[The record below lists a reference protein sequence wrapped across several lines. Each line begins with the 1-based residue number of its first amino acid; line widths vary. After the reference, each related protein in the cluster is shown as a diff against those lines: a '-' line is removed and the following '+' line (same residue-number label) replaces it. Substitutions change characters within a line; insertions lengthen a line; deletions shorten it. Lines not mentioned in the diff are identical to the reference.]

1 MLCQKFS
8 DYMYIDSG
16 VCLTHLI
23 SRAAVMSP
31 LSSFMLKGVPMEMLY
46 FIAAAAPVSRSVA
59 IT

>member
-1 MLCQKFS
+1 MLCQQIS

-31 LSSFMLKGVPMEMLY
+31 LSSFMRKGVTVVILY